1 MGKRRP
7 KQGRERNGKISYI
20 CICII
25 SQLSASKVLF
35 PAILVDHLIRASRF
49 KVTMMSWPRLPKKKK
64 KKKVNKNMLLL
75 IFLIIQYG
83 HHLPTGSKYFYDIF
97 VSYANEAENTLLNE
111 ITGNITNS
119 K

>member
-1 MGKRRP
+1 
-7 KQGRERNGKISYI
+7 
-20 CICII
+20 
-25 SQLSASKVLF
+25 
-35 PAILVDHLIRASRF
+35 
-49 KVTMMSWPRLPKKKK
+49 
-64 KKKVNKNMLLL
+64 MLLL